1 MSFTGS
7 QAPALVVIHKYLR
20 DAVVLAGT
28 DICSCN
34 ICIPHIPVGYA
45 GTQAQGGETSCYSST
60 CRITKYRPCRYDD
73 SETHLCITTSA
84 KRGNPKWTFF

>member
-1 MSFTGS
+1 MAVILRLG
-7 QAPALVVIHKYLR
+7 AHAGALVVIHKYLR
-20 DAVVLAGT
+20 DTVVPAGT

-60 CRITKYRPCRYDD
+60 CVEQPNYRPWR
-73 SETHLCITTSA
+73 
-84 KRGNPKWTFF
+84 